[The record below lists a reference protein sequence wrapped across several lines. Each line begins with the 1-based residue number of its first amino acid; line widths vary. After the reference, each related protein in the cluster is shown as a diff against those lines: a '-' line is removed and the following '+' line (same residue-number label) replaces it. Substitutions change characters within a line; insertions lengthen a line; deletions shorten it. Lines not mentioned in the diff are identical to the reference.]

1 MSTTSGHV
9 TAAAGPA
16 AAAPVESGSYL
27 DRGRG
32 VIPWLFTL
40 DHKRLG
46 VMYLGGAGLSFV
58 LGTVLA
64 LAVRSQLL
72 HPGLA
77 LVEPGTFDRLF
88 TLHGIVMVFLVL
100 LPAIPAGLGNFLLPL
115 MLGARNVALPRVN
128 LAAFHLYLLGAALLL
143 AAIITGG
150 VDTGWSFETPYAL
163 TAASSVV
170 LAVLGAVS
178 LAGSA
183 LLTAITF
190 MVTIHT
196 SRPRGMT
203 WFRMP
208 LFAWALYAA
217 SAVVVVAAPLLGS
230 ALLLLAADRVS
241 GAGLLD
247 PAAGGDP
254 VLFAQ
259 MFWFAAHP
267 VVYVAILPALG
278 VVAEIVATFSGRP
291 VANRRVVALSF
302 LALGACAFLGWG
314 THLLA
319 GSQSDLASVTASVL
333 ASLAAIPL
341 ALVLFNLLATL
352 RGGGVRLEIPM
363 LYALASLVMLGVA
376 AGSGLLLVNLAT
388 GTYLLGTA
396 FEVGHLHYAVVG
408 TVMAAFLAGL
418 HYWWPK
424 IFGRTWSLKAARFAA
439 RVLFIGFNLAFFTQ
453 FLLGGRG
460 VPRRLY
466 TYGDPPHTHYTLQW
480 TSTMGAYLMAGAL
493 IIVFLY
499 LRATFKRPRRAAA
512 DPWGGTTLEWAAA
525 SPPVVDNFT
534 GASRSPYASGE
545 TPERYDGG
553 AP

>member
-1 MSTTSGHV
+1 VNTTVGDV
-9 TAAAGPA
+9 PVAATGA
-16 AAAPVESGSYL
+16 AAAPAGRGSYL

-46 VMYLGGAGLSFV
+46 VMYLGGVGLSFV

-72 HPGLA
+72 HPGLQ

-88 TLHGIVMVFLVL
+88 TLHGITMVFLVL

-115 MLGARNVALPRVN
+115 MLGSRNVALPRIN
-128 LAAFHLYLLGAALLL
+128 LAAFHLYLLGAGLLL
-143 AAIITGG
+143 AATITGG
-150 VDTGWSFETPYAL
+150 VDTGWNFEVPYAL
-163 TAASSVV
+163 EAASSVV
-170 LAVLGAVS
+170 LAVLGVVAVT
-178 LAGSA
+178 GSA

-196 SRPRGMT
+196 LRPRGMT

-208 LFAWALYAA
+208 LFAWALYTA
-217 SAVVVVAAPLLGS
+217 SAVMVVAAPLLGS
-230 ALLLLAADRVS
+230 SLLLLAVDRLS
-241 GAGLLD
+241 GAGLLE

-254 VLFAQ
+254 VLFSQ

-267 VVYVAILPALG
+267 AVYVAVLPALG

-291 VANRRVVALSF
+291 LAGGRTVALSF
-302 LALGACAFLGWG
+302 VALGACAFLGWG

-319 GSQSDLASVTASVL
+319 GSQSDLASVTASAL
-333 ASLAAIPL
+333 ASLAAVPL
-341 ALVLFNLLATL
+341 ALVLFNMLATL
-352 RGGGVRLEIPM
+352 RGGEVRLEIPM
-363 LYALASLVMLGVA
+363 LYALASIGMLAVA
-376 AGSGLLLVNLAT
+376 AASGLLLSNLAT

-396 FEVGHLHYAVVG
+396 FEVGHLHATVLG
-408 TVMAAFLAGL
+408 AVMAAFLAGL

-424 IFGRTWSLKAARFAA
+424 IFGRTWNGRVARFAA
-439 RVLFIGFNLAFFTQ
+439 RVLLVGFALAFFTQ

-466 TYGDPPHTHYTLQW
+466 TYADPPHTHYTLQW
-480 TSTMGAYLMAGAL
+480 ISTMGSYLMAGAL
-493 IIVFLY
+493 VIVALY
-499 LRATFKRPRRAAA
+499 LRASFKRPRRASAN
-512 DPWGGTTLEWAAA
+512 PWGGTTLEWSAG
-525 SPPVVDNFT
+525 SPPVMENFPVSPELSPAVEGT
-534 GASRSPYASGE
+534 PAGDRGGRS
-545 TPERYDGG
+545 
-553 AP
+553 

>member
-1 MSTTSGHV
+1 MSATVDHV
-9 TAAAGPA
+9 ASAVPA
-16 AAAPVESGSYL
+16 AVREEGTSYL
-27 DRGRG
+27 DRGHG
-32 VIPWLFTL
+32 VIPWLFSL
-40 DHKRLG
+40 DHKRIG
-46 VMYLGGAGLSFV
+46 VMYLAGTGVFFL

-64 LAVRSQLL
+64 LVVRSQLL
-72 HPGLA
+72 HPGLR

-100 LPAIPAGLGNFLLPL
+100 LPAIPAGLGNFLVPL
-115 MLGARNVALPRVN
+115 MLGARNMALPRLN
-128 LAAFHLYLLGAALLL
+128 LAGFHLYLLGGGLLL

-163 TAASSVV
+163 TATSSVA
-170 LAVLGAVS
+170 LAILGAVS

-183 LLTAITF
+183 LATAITF

-196 SRPRGMT
+196 RRPRGMT

-208 LFAWALYAA
+208 PLLWALHSA
-217 SAVVVVAAPLLGS
+217 SAVIVVAAPLLGS
-230 ALLLLAADRVS
+230 SLLLLLVDRLS

-267 VVYVAILPALG
+267 VIYVALLPALG
-278 VVAEIVATFSGRP
+278 VAAEIVVTFSGRP
-291 VANRRVVALSF
+291 LAGARTVALSF
-302 LALGACAFLGWG
+302 TALAACTFLGWG

-319 GSQSDLASVTASVL
+319 GAQSDLASVSSSAL
-333 ASLAAIPL
+333 ASLAAVPL
-341 ALVLFNLLATL
+341 ALVLFNLAATL

-363 LYALASLVMLGVA
+363 VYALVSLGMVAVA
-376 AGSGLLLVNLAT
+376 AVSGLLLANLAT
-388 GTYLLGTA
+388 GTHLLGTA
-396 FEVGHLHYAVVG
+396 FEVGHLHYTVLGVVF
-408 TVMAAFLAGL
+408 AAFLAGL

-424 IFGRTWSLKAARFAA
+424 VFGRMWSRKAAVFAG

-460 VPRRLY
+460 VPRRLF

-480 TSTMGAYLMAGAL
+480 TSTMGTYLMAGAL
-493 IIVFLY
+493 AIVFLY
-499 LRATFKRPRRAAA
+499 LRATFKRPRTAGSN
-512 DPWGGTTLEWAAA
+512 PWGGTTMEWAAA
-525 SPPVVDNFT
+525 SPPVTDNFAEPPLAGT
-534 GASRSPYASGE
+534 GSEEAGVAGGGGSP
-545 TPERYDGG
+545 
-553 AP
+553 